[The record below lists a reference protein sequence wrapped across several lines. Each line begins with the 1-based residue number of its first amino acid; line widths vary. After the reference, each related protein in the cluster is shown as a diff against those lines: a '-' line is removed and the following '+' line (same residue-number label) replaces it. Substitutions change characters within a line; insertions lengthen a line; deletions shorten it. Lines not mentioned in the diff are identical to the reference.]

1 MLQFLLGLAA
11 GYILFHPKGPEH
23 VKMAL
28 TKTYETAKKG
38 IELVMRR

>member
-23 VKMAL
+23 AKLVL
-28 TKTYETAKKG
+28 ERTYEAARKG
-38 IELVMRR
+38 IELVMKR